1 MFLRPDYIKEDMT
14 MADDVDIASNAIDAA
29 MEDTLALRRAS
40 AEADMAARRNI
51 ENQNV
56 TRECCE
62 CGEDIPRP
70 RLIAAP
76 RTKRCAPCQEEFETR
91 AR

>member
-1 MFLRPDYIKEDMT
+1 MT
-14 MADDVDIASNAIDAA
+14 KAGEVGTASNAIRAA
-29 MEDTLALRRAS
+29 KEDTPSPRRAS
-40 AEADMAARRNI
+40 AEAYMAARRNI

-70 RLIAAP
+70 PLIAAP